1 VLLKYF
7 YIRFVVMARKKY
19 EEEHHNNERWLISY
33 ADFITLLFALFV
45 VLYALS
51 SINEGK
57 YRVLSNA
64 LGNAFSNRT
73 LPDQNVR
80 TEPLSLSLLPFRQ
93 LQLASP
99 KLLNKAELR
108 REREYMT
115 GIARNILKVLAPL
128 VREGKVRVS
137 QNSRG
142 VSVEINASVLFSPG
156 DAKLTSESEQALRAV
171 ALVLKSDQHAI
182 QVEGHTDVVPISNAS
197 FPSNWEL
204 SAVRASS
211 VVRLFMDGGINESR
225 LTAVGHGPTQP
236 ISNNET
242 SDGRARNRRVEVTI
256 LSALPDAATEVPVSA
271 VSRK

>member
-1 VLLKYF
+1 
-7 YIRFVVMARKKY
+7 MTRKKY
-19 EEEHHNNERWLISY
+19 EEEHDNIERWLISY

-51 SINEGK
+51 SVNEGK

-64 LGNAFSNRT
+64 LGNAFSNRVIP
-73 LPDQNVR
+73 LQNDR
-80 TEPLSLSLLPFRQ
+80 IQPLSLLPIRP
-93 LQLASP
+93 LPLSSP
-99 KLLNKAELR
+99 KSRNVEELR
-108 REREYMT
+108 RERERLT
-115 GIARNILKVLAPL
+115 IIGRDILKVLAPL
-128 VREGKVRVS
+128 VSEGKVRVS

-156 DAKLTSESEQALRAV
+156 DAKLTGESEKALRAV
-171 ALVLKSDQHAI
+171 ALVLRSDQHAI
-182 QVEGHTDVVPISNAS
+182 QVEGHTDVAPIKNAS

-211 VVRLFMDGGINESR
+211 VVRLFIDGGINESR

-256 LSALPDAATEVPVSA
+256 LSALPDVTTEVTVNEVS
-271 VSRK
+271 KK

>member
-1 VLLKYF
+1 
-7 YIRFVVMARKKY
+7 MARKKY
-19 EEEHHNNERWLISY
+19 EEENNNNERWLISY

-64 LGNAFSNRT
+64 LGSAFSNRII
-73 LPDQNVR
+73 PVQSENIR
-80 TEPLSLSLLPFRQ
+80 PLSLLPIRP
-93 LQLASP
+93 LPLSNI
-99 KLLNKAELR
+99 KSRNVEELR
-108 REREYMT
+108 RERERMT
-115 GIARNILKVLAPL
+115 NIGKDILKVLAPL
-128 VREGKVRVS
+128 VTEGKVRIS

-142 VSVEINASVLFSPG
+142 ISVEINASVLFSPG
-156 DAKLTSESEQALRAV
+156 DAKLTGESEQALRAV
-171 ALVLKSDQHAI
+171 ALVLRGDPHAI
-182 QVEGHTDVVPISNAS
+182 QVEGHTDVVPIKNAS

-211 VVRLFMDGGINESR
+211 VVRLFIDGGIDGGR

-236 ISNNET
+236 ISNNDT

-256 LSALPDAATEVPVSA
+256 LSALPDVTTDLTFDEM
-271 VSRK
+271 SRR

>member
-1 VLLKYF
+1 
-7 YIRFVVMARKKY
+7 MTRKKY
-19 EEEHHNNERWLISY
+19 EEENDNNDRWLISY
-33 ADFITLLFALFV
+33 ADFITLLFGLFV

-64 LGNAFSNRT
+64 LGSAFSNRVI
-73 LPDQNVR
+73 PIQSER
-80 TEPLSLSLLPFRQ
+80 IQPLSLLPIRP
-93 LQLASP
+93 LPLSNTR
-99 KLLNKAELR
+99 LRNVEELR
-108 REREYMT
+108 RERERMT
-115 GIARNILKVLAPL
+115 SIGRDILKVLAPL
-128 VREGKVRVS
+128 VGEGKVRVS

-142 VSVEINASVLFSPG
+142 ISVEINASVLFSPG
-156 DAKLTSESEQALRAV
+156 EAKLTGESEQALRAV
-171 ALVLKSDQHAI
+171 ALVLRGDPHAI
-182 QVEGHTDVVPISNAS
+182 QVEGHTDVVPIKNAS

-211 VVRLFMDGGINESR
+211 VVRLFIEGGINESR

-256 LSALPDAATEVPVSA
+256 LSAFPEVPIELKINEVS
-271 VSRK
+271 KK

>member
-1 VLLKYF
+1 MV
-7 YIRFVVMARKKY
+7 RKRY
-19 EEEHHNNERWLISY
+19 EEENDNNERWLISY

-64 LGNAFSNRT
+64 LGNAFSNRII
-73 LPDQNVR
+73 PVQSER
-80 TEPLSLSLLPFRQ
+80 IQPLSLLPIRP
-93 LQLASP
+93 LPLSNT
-99 KLLNKAELR
+99 KSRSVEELR
-108 REREYMT
+108 HERERMT
-115 GIARNILKVLAPL
+115 SIGRDILKVLAPL
-128 VREGKVRVS
+128 VGEGKVYVS
-137 QNSRG
+137 QNGRG
-142 VSVEINASVLFSPG
+142 ISVEINASVLFSPG
-156 DAKLTSESEQALRAV
+156 DAKLTGKSEQVLRAV
-171 ALVLKSDQHAI
+171 ALVLRDDPHAI
-182 QVEGHTDVVPISNAS
+182 QVEGHTDVVPIKNAS

-211 VVRLFMDGGINESR
+211 VVRLFIDGGINESR

-256 LSALPDAATEVPVSA
+256 LSALPEVATEVAISEA
-271 VSRK
+271 SRK